1 MEDVPEPSPRSSPA
15 PTSSTERVVDRRRF
29 LHGGLATGPVLMTL
43 VSRPVLGAVQC
54 VTPSAFVSANASV
67 AGGGVGCGGH
77 TPDYW
82 AGAPSSAPPFTP
94 HPPFNNVFGPHP
106 EDPGHTPLDLVH
118 PPGTGP
124 AEQP

>member
-67 AGGGVGCGGH
+67 AGVGVVCEGH
-77 TPDYW
+77 TPDYLG
-82 AGAPSSAPPFTP
+82 GAPSPPPPFTP
-94 HPPFNNVFGPHP
+94 HTPFNNVLRPHP
-106 EDPGHTPLDLVH
+106 EYPR
-118 PPGTGP
+118 GTLLGVVR
-124 AEQP
+124 